1 MLMLNSSTFFLW
13 HGLFSCGRC
22 GCGRYGTDPRYM
34 PRGSWQMALSR
45 LYNNVNHECITI
57 KTNSNPYY

>member
-1 MLMLNSSTFFLW
+1 MVSFRVADVVVADMV
-13 HGLFSCGRC
+13 
-22 GCGRYGTDPRYM
+22 CGRYGTDPRYM